1 MNEPEREPHPV
12 RWENALGSLI
22 GDLCR
27 LAGKKAGVAETVVLV
42 RIGVEVV
49 VSSFISRRGGGT
61 TAQRATELCP
71 LREPNRVWSQRHAPE
86 PRPVA
91 RCDTLPKSSS

>member
-1 MNEPEREPHPV
+1 MNELEREPHPV

-61 TAQRATELCP
+61 TA
-71 LREPNRVWSQRHAPE
+71 
-86 PRPVA
+86 
-91 RCDTLPKSSS
+91 